1 VSDAY
6 APPRHIGARI
16 GRRVTQWRAARPAD
30 LISTRPLLS
39 IAFDDFPASA
49 ARVGAPLLAELGVRG
64 SFYAS
69 AGLAEQDGPCGMN
82 FSRGDLL
89 AVSEAGHEIGCH
101 GFAHA
106 DAARLPVRDA
116 LLDLAKNADAIAEMG
131 HKAPLRTLAY
141 PYGET
146 RFGLKQA
153 LPMRF
158 IAARGVLK
166 GVNAG
171 RVDRA
176 QLRACTYYG
185 PDAFD
190 SVRELLV
197 EAARTNGWLIAF
209 THDVGHWP
217 SKFGTTPKALTAL
230 VRAAGALGF
239 DIAPVADIAARAF
252 EDAPCAA

>member
-1 VSDAY
+1 VIDAY
-6 APPRHIGARI
+6 APPRDLGARL
-16 GRRVTQWRAARPAD
+16 GRRVTQWRAARPAE
-30 LISTRPLLS
+30 LVSTRPLLS

-49 ARVGAPLLAELGVRG
+49 ARVGAPLLNDLGVRA
-64 SFYAS
+64 SFYAA
-69 AGLAEQDGPCGMN
+69 AGLAGEEGPCGLN
-82 FSRGDLL
+82 FTRDDLL
-89 AVSEAGHEIGCH
+89 SVAHAGHEIGCH

-116 LLDLAKNADAIAEMG
+116 LLDLAKNADAIAAMG
-131 HKAPLRTLAY
+131 HGAALRTLAY

-146 RFGLKQA
+146 RYALKQA
-153 LPMRF
+153 LPERF
-158 IAARGVLK
+158 IAARGVLH

-176 QLRACTYYG
+176 QLRACEYYG

-190 SVRELLV
+190 GVRDALV
-197 EAARTNGWLIAF
+197 HAARTNGWLIVF

-217 SKFGTTPKALTAL
+217 SRFGTTPAALTAL
-230 VRAAGALGF
+230 VRAARALGF
-239 DIAPVADIAARAF
+239 EIAPVAGHAARAF

>member
-1 VSDAY
+1 MIDAY

-30 LISTRPLLS
+30 LVSARPLLS
-39 IAFDDFPASA
+39 IAFDDFPVSA
-49 ARVGAPLLAELGVRG
+49 ARVGAPLLADLGVRG
-64 SFYAS
+64 SFYAA
-69 AGLAEQDGPCGMN
+69 AGLAAQDGPCGMN
-82 FSRGDLL
+82 FSREDLL
-89 AVSEAGHEIGCH
+89 AVAQAGHEIGCH

-116 LLDLAKNADAIAEMG
+116 LLDLAKNADALAGMG
-131 HKAPLRTLAY
+131 HGAPLRTLAY

-146 RFGLKQA
+146 RYALKQA
-153 LPMRF
+153 LPARF

-166 GVNAG
+166 GVNNG

-176 QLRACTYYG
+176 QLRASAYYG

-190 SVRELLV
+190 GVRELLV
-197 EAARTNGWLIAF
+197 EAARSNGWLIAF

-217 SKFGTTPKALTAL
+217 SQFGTTPKALTAL
-230 VRAAGALGF
+230 VRAARALGF
-239 DIAPVADIAARAF
+239 EIAPVAEIAARAF
-252 EDAPCAA
+252 EEAPCAA